1 MKTKIAI
8 SELKDPVVFVA
19 LGFGSGLSPIAPG
32 TAGTIIAIPL
42 YLILSQ
48 FDFLVYLTVTL
59 LVTIAGIWMCSY
71 TADKLKVHDHPSIVI
86 DEIAGFFITMAL
98 VPAELFW
105 IVTGFVLFRF
115 FDAVKPWPI
124 SWLDNNVKGGFGI
137 MIDDVAAGVVSLL
150 CMFLLMPYVS

>member
-1 MKTKIAI
+1 MKTKISI
-8 SELKDPVVFVA
+8 RELKDPVVFVA

-42 YLILSQ
+42 YLLLSQ
-48 FDFLVYLTVTL
+48 FDILVYLAVTL
-59 LVTIAGIWMCSY
+59 FVTITGVWICSY
-71 TADKLKVHDHPSIVI
+71 TANKLKVHDHPSIVI

-98 VPAELFW
+98 VPNELIW

-124 SWLDNNVKGGFGI
+124 SWIDKNVKGGFGI
-137 MIDDVAAGVVSLL
+137 MIDDVVAGAVSLV
-150 CMFLLMPYVS
+150 CMIMLMPYVN